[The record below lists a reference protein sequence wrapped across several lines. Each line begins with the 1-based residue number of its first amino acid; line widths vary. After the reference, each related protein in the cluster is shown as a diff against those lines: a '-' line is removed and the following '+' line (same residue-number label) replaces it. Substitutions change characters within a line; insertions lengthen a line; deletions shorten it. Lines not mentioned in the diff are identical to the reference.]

1 MTLKELQG
9 KDTKTRV
16 TIIDDDKPGQ
26 ICFKD
31 PKGIKVSPSK
41 EVAEIVIQ
49 RKNGSD
55 GVVKVDYTTVPLG
68 DTDHTATDGIDYRS
82 KSGTLEFNHGE
93 TQKVINV
100 EII

>member
-1 MTLKELQG
+1 MKELPG

-31 PKGIKVSPSK
+31 TKGIKVSPSK
-41 EVAEIVIQ
+41 AVCDVVIL

-55 GVVKVDYTTVPLG
+55 GVVKVDYATVPLA
-68 DTDHTATDGIDYRS
+68 DTDHTATDGRDYRS
-82 KSGTLEFNHGE
+82 K
-93 TQKVINV
+93 
-100 EII
+100 